1 MLFNTVSVTVLFQW
15 LKNKVLVWLKLVYSE
30 NRTNIGSYCIK
41 GFEGRLLHFLWETYA
56 NLQISQL
63 FNVIIGKNLLSL
75 ALIFFP
81 LLFNYFTPA
90 NIGITLTVLLSV
102 CLSIFVVYKHS
113 S

>member
-1 MLFNTVSVTVLFQW
+1 MLFNTWNILLITVLVTILFQW

-63 FNVIIGKNLLSL
+63 FNVIIGKNLWCL
-75 ALIFFP
+75 ALI
-81 LLFNYFTPA
+81 LLFFIY
-90 NIGITLTVLLSV
+90 SV
-102 CLSIFVVYKHS
+102 ILPLKI
-113 S
+113 